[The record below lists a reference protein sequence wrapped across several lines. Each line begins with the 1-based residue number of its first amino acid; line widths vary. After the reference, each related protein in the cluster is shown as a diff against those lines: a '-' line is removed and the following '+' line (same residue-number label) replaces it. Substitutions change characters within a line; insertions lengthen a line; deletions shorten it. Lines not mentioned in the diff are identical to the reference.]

1 MLVNYLTQNVQW
13 KVKNAFSLYFNKEM
27 SAEGKGPA
35 FSPTCVNQPLLASPA
50 SVQPENEKKN
60 EGVQMRK
67 ELGLLE
73 GTAIILGIIMGSGN
87 TTDLFLS
94 STS

>member
-1 MLVNYLTQNVQW
+1 M
-13 KVKNAFSLYFNKEM
+13 KNAFSFFFDKEM

-35 FSPTCVNQPLLASPA
+35 FSPTCVNQPLLASPT
-50 SVQPENEKKN
+50 SVQPENERKN

-87 TTDLFLS
+87 ITDLLIS